1 MTVKA
6 RDHARQRKVTVRGAG
21 WIGISARQST
31 KSWLPTRSIDAD
43 DIVVE
48 VFNGEVS
55 LNGTVPSQDQDAK
68 AVAAAG
74 RVAGVTV
81 VHNLL
86 AIALPSRD
94 YGDDA
99 ALAQL
104 VNAALAA
111 NRAVPDGVRATARHG
126 DIFLTGTVTY
136 GAQRAAAEDAVAGVA
151 GVLSVTNQIGVLA
164 QNDPGGADRLG

>member
-1 MTVKA
+1 MD
-6 RDHARQRKVTVRGAG
+6 RDIRAAVHEELVTDPR
-21 WIGISARQST
+21 
-31 KSWLPTRSIDAD
+31 IDAD

-55 LNGTVPSQDQDAK
+55 LDGTVPSQAQRSE
-68 AVAAAG
+68 AAAAAQ

-86 AIALPSRD
+86 DVALPSRD

-104 VNAALAA
+104 VNDALAA
-111 NRAVPDGVRATARHG
+111 NRAVPDGVRATAREG
-126 DIFLTGTVTY
+126 DVFLTGTVSLS
-136 GAQRAAAEDAVAGVA
+136 AQRAAAEDAAAGVG
-151 GVLSVTNQIGVLA
+151 GVLSITNQIEV
-164 QNDPGGADRLG
+164 QDGG

>member
-1 MTVKA
+1 MD
-6 RDHARQRKVTVRGAG
+6 RDLRAAVHEELVTDPR
-21 WIGISARQST
+21 
-31 KSWLPTRSIDAD
+31 IDAD

-55 LNGTVPSQDQDAK
+55 LDGTVPGQTQYSE
-68 AVAAAG
+68 AAAAAR

-86 AIALPSRD
+86 DIALPSRD

-104 VNAALAA
+104 VNEALAA
-111 NRAVPDGVRATARHG
+111 NRAVPDGVRATAREG
-126 DIFLTGTVTY
+126 DIFLTGTVSY
-136 GAQRAAAEDAVAGVA
+136 SAQRAAAEDAVAGVA
-151 GVLSVTNQIGVLA
+151 GVLSVTSQIEV
-164 QNDPGGADRLG
+164 QGGA